1 LQDLANSTDIKIIQL
16 IGEVKSTYHWQTN
29 TIILSEFTVECLGG
43 AVADIL
49 EDESLAVDQVFY
61 LIPEDN
67 E

>member
-1 LQDLANSTDIKIIQL
+1 
-16 IGEVKSTYHWQTN
+16 V
-29 TIILSEFTVECLGG
+29 FRG

>member
-1 LQDLANSTDIKIIQL
+1 L
-16 IGEVKSTYHWQTN
+16 GEVKITYHWQTN

>member
-1 LQDLANSTDIKIIQL
+1 MQDLANSADIKIIQL
-16 IGEVKSTYHWQTN
+16 IGDAKSAYHWQTN

-49 EDESLAVDQVFY
+49 EDESLAVDQFFY
-61 LIPEDN
+61 LIPDDN

>member
-1 LQDLANSTDIKIIQL
+1 MGDA
-16 IGEVKSTYHWQTN
+16 KSAYHWQTN

>member
-1 LQDLANSTDIKIIQL
+1 
-16 IGEVKSTYHWQTN
+16 V
-29 TIILSEFTVECLGG
+29 FRGG